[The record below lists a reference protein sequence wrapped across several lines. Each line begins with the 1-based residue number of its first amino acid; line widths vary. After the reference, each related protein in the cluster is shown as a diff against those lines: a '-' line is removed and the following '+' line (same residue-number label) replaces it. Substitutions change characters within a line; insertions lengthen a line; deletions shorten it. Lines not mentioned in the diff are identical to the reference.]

1 MDNPNSSVATL
12 SIGDQHLLVYNPLK
26 AGRNVLDLAVSR
38 DGQRWVTVANLARGS
53 ERREFSY
60 PAIAMADGQLWV
72 SYTEQREFIAWQ
84 RFAWVAG
91 PPLAVAQ
98 SQGLP

>member
-1 MDNPNSSVATL
+1 
-12 SIGDQHLLVYNPLK
+12 
-26 AGRNVLDLAVSR
+26 
-38 DGQRWVTVANLARGS
+38 
-53 ERREFSY
+53 
-60 PAIAMADGQLWV
+60 LWV

-91 PPLAVAQ
+91 PPPAVAQ